1 VTPPGAYDPD
11 DVVLAAPIAQAAA
24 QAASRRD
31 QTFPK
36 LAPDQIKG
44 LLRRGETRGLAGGEV
59 LFKHGAVDLPLYIV
73 IEGEIEI
80 IALAASGIETSVVIH
95 EAGEFIGD
103 VDLLAGRPAV
113 VGARARG
120 SATLLEIDRTT
131 LHSLVQ
137 TDPEL
142 SETMLRAF
150 ILRRVQ
156 LIARGMSSL
165 AVVGSRHC
173 ATTIR
178 IQEFLTRN
186 GRPYGF
192 LDVDRDA
199 AVQDVLDRLQ
209 VGVDDMPIVI
219 CGGKS
224 VLKHPTIEEVA
235 EHCGLNRINSDTVRD
250 VVIVGAGPGGLAAAV
265 YAASEG
271 LDALVIEAHAPGG
284 QAGTSS
290 KIENYLGFP
299 TGISGQAL
307 AGRAFVQ
314 AEKFGAEVSVARTAL
329 RFDCKEAPFKI
340 DLGHD
345 RVVQSRAV
353 VIASGVQYRKPEV
366 PGLEHFESAGVYF
379 AATAIEATLCKREEC
394 AVVGGGNSAGQAA
407 VFLSRSAKKVHMF
420 IRGPGLAET
429 MSRYLIRRIEDTP
442 NIELH
447 THTQIAE
454 VHGENHLERIV
465 CLEKR
470 SGTHTPMALRHVFV
484 MTGADPNTT
493 WLDGCVALDEK
504 GFIKTGTD
512 LTPEDLVRHG
522 WPLARLPHRFETS
535 IPRVFAVGDVRAG
548 STKRVA
554 SAVGEGAGCISLVH
568 AVLAE

>member
-1 VTPPGAYDPD
+1 VSAPVEPD
-11 DVVLAAPIAQAAA
+11 DIVVAAPIAQAMA
-24 QAASRRD
+24 QAAQRRE

-36 LAPDQIKG
+36 LAPDQMRSLAK
-44 LLRRGETRGLAGGEV
+44 RGQMRGLAAGQV

-73 IEGEIEI
+73 VEGEIEI
-80 IALAASGIETSVVIH
+80 VALGASGVETSVVIH
-95 EAGEFIGD
+95 QAGEFIGD

-120 SATLLEIDRTT
+120 SATLLEIDRPT

-156 LIARGMSSL
+156 LIAKGMSSL

-192 LDVDRDA
+192 LDVDRDP
-199 AVQDVLDRLQ
+199 AVQIVLDRLQ
-209 VGVDDMPIVI
+209 VGMDDMPIVL
-219 CGGKS
+219 CGGTS

-314 AEKFGAEVSVARTAL
+314 AEKFGAEVSVARTAI
-329 RFDCKEAPFKI
+329 RFDCTEAPFKV

-345 RVVQSRAV
+345 RLVQSRAV
-353 VIASGVQYRKPEV
+353 VIATGVQYRKPDV
-366 PGLEHFESAGVYF
+366 PGLEKFESAGIYF

-407 VFLSRSAKKVHMF
+407 VYLSRTAKKVHMF
-420 IRGPGLAET
+420 IRGPGLSAT
-429 MSRYLIRRIEDTP
+429 MSRYLIRRIEETP

-447 THTQIAE
+447 TFTEICE
-454 VHGENHLERIV
+454 VQGDGHLERIV
-465 CLEKR
+465 CLRKP
-470 SGTHTPMALRHVFV
+470 SGAQTPMELRHVFV
-484 MTGADPNTT
+484 MTGADPNTD
-493 WLDGCVALDEK
+493 WLAGCVLLDEK

-512 LTPEDLVRHG
+512 LTPEDLAKVE
-522 WPLARLPHRFETS
+522 WPLARPPHRFETS